1 MTHNLSMRLAALP
14 NWTSEAIITEIQRTN
29 DSQMFLQ
36 NLNLKGTERYDCSQ
50 PHRPSTFIHFRR
62 IHYRIEAIRVKDGS
76 SLFTTF
82 STFAL

>member
-1 MTHNLSMRLAALP
+1 MRLAALP
-14 NWTSEAIITEIQRTN
+14 NWTSEAIIIEIQQSH

-36 NLNLKGTERYDCSQ
+36 NLNLKGTDRYDCSQ
-50 PHRPSTFIHFRR
+50 PHRPSTFIQIKR